1 MRAERSRMTLASMTV
16 SPSLPLAEAS
26 IAAAIFWSMVILGLL
41 VVGMMAAIRLRRKI
55 KQEEDVTAAPA
66 AGFTLSDLRQMHR
79 AGHITDAE
87 FERAKEKVVLAAK
100 KASAPAVLAAGTP
113 VAKDSTDA
121 IRARR
126 LAREAQEGLPPDE
139 LAGS

>member
-1 MRAERSRMTLASMTV
+1 MMPQTLF
-16 SPSLPLAEAS
+16 PSLPLAEAS

-41 VVGMMAAIRLRRKI
+41 IVGMMAAARLRRKI
-55 KQEEDVTAAPA
+55 KQEDVTAAPA

-79 AGHITDAE
+79 AGQITDSE
-87 FERAKEKVVLAAK
+87 FERAKEKVVLAAQ
-100 KASAPAVLAAGTP
+100 KAQAARAATLPAGTP
-113 VAKDSTDA
+113 VEKDSADA

-139 LAGS
+139 LAGP